1 MKHSKAKIAVLLSVI
16 TFLAVHFWAI
26 QQSFAAN
33 RTFPFYGRITGVNV
47 NVRAR
52 PSTKAKVVYQFE
64 TDPEVLIVT
73 GSSKGSGGTWYS
85 IRAVVP
91 MLNNNEEEYEAEI
104 KGWVFGKYVAYDR
117 NYDGAYD

>member
-1 MKHSKAKIAVLLSVI
+1 MNHSRLNTVVLLSVI
-16 TFLAVHFWAI
+16 IFLAAR
-26 QQSFAAN
+26 QSFAAS
-33 RTFPFYGRITGVNV
+33 RKFPFYGRIIGVNV

-52 PSTKAKVVYQFE
+52 PSTNAEVVYQFE
-64 TDPEVLIVT
+64 TDPEALIVT

-91 MLNNNEEEYEAEI
+91 MLNENDEEYEAEI
-104 KGWVFGKYVAYDR
+104 SGWVFGKYVAYER